1 MASAIFYHLTG
12 GASNA
17 DPDLSLGGTGSSE
30 VLSGTALNNLFDNVN
45 PDEIESSA
53 LVEYRAIDIK
63 NDGDALAK
71 HIEFYLTDTPN
82 AESVMAI
89 WLDVTG
95 TQSIVNETT
104 EPTGASGNWSLPLVG
119 SKLSLDDLAAGAT
132 HRMWIRR
139 TVDQDATNINEDTAI
154 LHTWAS

>member
-1 MASAIFYHLTG
+1 MASEIFYHLTG
-12 GASNA
+12 GAAND
-17 DPDLSLGGTGSSE
+17 DPDLSLGGDGSSE
-30 VLSGTALNNLFDNVN
+30 VLSETALNNLFDNIN
-45 PDEIESSA
+45 PDEIA
-53 LVEYRAIDIK
+53 AIDRVEYRAIDIK

-71 HIEFYLTDTPN
+71 YVQFYLTDTTN
-82 AESVMAI
+82 DESALAV
-89 WLDVTG
+89 WLDATG

-119 SKLSLDDLAAGAT
+119 SKMDLSNLAAGAV

-139 TVDQDATNINEDTAI
+139 TVDQGATNINEDTAT

>member
-1 MASAIFYHLTG
+1 MASEIFYHLTG
-12 GASNA
+12 GAANA
-17 DPDLSLGGTGSSE
+17 DPDLSLGGDTSSE

-45 PDEIESSA
+45 PDEIESA
-53 LVEYRAIDIK
+53 DLVEYRAIEIQ

-71 HIEFYLTDTPN
+71 HVEFYLTDTPN
-82 AESVMAI
+82 VESILAV

-104 EPTGASGNWSLPLVG
+104 EPTGASGNWTTPLVG
-119 SKLSLDDLAAGAT
+119 SKMSLDNLAAAAG